1 MLQDPSAAAAP
12 PSADHTS
19 TAAAAAAIRGILF
32 DKDGTLIDYD
42 ATWAPINRRAADLA
56 AEGDPD
62 LAERL
67 LVLGGADPVT
77 GQAASDGI
85 LAAGSAADIAHAWSR
100 AGSPWPEDRL
110 TEALDR
116 LFCEAG
122 IAGAVPVTD
131 LAGLFARLAA
141 RGLKLGIASS
151 DSAAAVAGLARRF
164 GIEAYLAFAA
174 GYDSGHGPKPE
185 PGMMQA
191 FCAAT
196 GLPPSAVAMV
206 GDSRHDMAM
215 GRAAGA
221 GLCIGVMTG
230 AGSRAVLAGHA
241 DFCLDSIDLLDGLL
255 G

>member
-1 MLQDPSAAAAP
+1 MLQDPPAVPAQAA
-12 PSADHTS
+12 TS
-19 TAAAAAAIRGILF
+19 AAAIRGILF

-56 AEGDPD
+56 ADGDRD
-62 LAERL
+62 LAGRL

-77 GQAASDGI
+77 GRAASDGI
-85 LAAGSAADIAHAWSR
+85 LAAGSAADIARLWSR
-100 AGSPWPEDRL
+100 AGSRWAEDRL

-116 LFCEAG
+116 LFCEVG
-122 IAGAVPVTD
+122 IAGAVPVAD
-131 LAGLFARLAA
+131 LGALFARLSAL
-141 RGLKLGIASS
+141 GLKLGIASS
-151 DSAAAVAGLARRF
+151 DSEAAVRGLAGRF
-164 GIEAYLAFAA
+164 GLDPYLAFIA

-185 PGMMQA
+185 PGMIRA

-230 AGSRAVLAGHA
+230 AGSRAVLADHA
-241 DFCLDSIDLLDGLL
+241 DLCLDSIDLLDAVLS
-255 G
+255 